1 MPIEYRID
9 HDRQLVLARGL
20 GRFTAEDMFGY
31 QNEVWSRPEVAGYSE
46 LMDMRGVEKIVQ
58 PSPQRIHDLAS
69 LSARMDAPLGS
80 SKFAIVASDNL
91 AFGLGR
97 MYQTYREMDERGT
110 KKVATFRTMEEAL
123 VWLADGAEGE
133 KESRGQR

>member
-9 HDRQLVLARGL
+9 HDRRLVLARGS
-20 GRFTAEDMFGY
+20 GHFTAEDMFGY

-46 LMDMRGVEKIVQ
+46 LIDMRPVEKIVH
-58 PSPQRIHDLAS
+58 PSPQRIKDLAAV
-69 LSARMDAPLGS
+69 SAQMDAPLGN
-80 SKFAIVASDNL
+80 SKFAIVASDHL

-97 MYQTYREMDERGT
+97 MYQAFREMDERST

-123 VWLADGAEGE
+123 HWLAEGE
-133 KESRGQR
+133 TGSEANR